1 VELERKS
8 KMKTVRTIFA
18 ILIVFMPVSAAFA
31 QNASAKQEAQK
42 SGLQW
47 LGTIDGGNYATSYDD
62 AAAMF
67 KAAVTQKQWV
77 HSLDGVRASLG
88 NVASRQLLNATYAT
102 SLPGA
107 PDGEYV
113 VMQFNSSFQNKREAV
128 ETLTM
133 VLEKDGQWRSTGYFI
148 K

>member
-1 VELERKS
+1 
-8 KMKTVRTIFA
+8 MKTIRILLA
-18 ILIVFMPVSAAFA
+18 ILLVLMLPSVVLA
-31 QNASAKQEAQK
+31 QNATAKQEAEK
-42 SGLQW
+42 AGLQW
-47 LGTIDGGNYATSYDD
+47 LGIIDKGGYAASYDS

-77 HSLDGVRASLG
+77 HSLSGVRASLG
-88 NVASRQLLNATYAT
+88 DVVSRQLASATYAT

-107 PDGEYV
+107 PDGQYV
-113 VMQFNSSFQNKREAV
+113 FMQFKSSFQNKREAV

-133 VLEKDGQWRSTGYFI
+133 VLEQDGQWRATGYFI

>member
-1 VELERKS
+1 
-8 KMKTVRTIFA
+8 MKTIRILSA
-18 ILIVFMPVSAAFA
+18 ILVVLMSASVALA
-31 QNASAKQEAQK
+31 QNAAAKQEAQK
-42 SGLQW
+42 AGLQW
-47 LGTIDGGNYATSYDD
+47 LGTIDDGKYAASYD
-62 AAAMF
+62 AAATMF

-88 NVASRQLLNATYAT
+88 NVSSRQLASATYAT

-107 PDGEYV
+107 PDGQYV
-113 VMQFNSSFQNKREAV
+113 VMQFKSSFQNKKEAV

-133 VLEKDGQWRSTGYFI
+133 ALDKDGQWRATGYFI

>member
-1 VELERKS
+1 
-8 KMKTVRTIFA
+8 MKFIRVLLVIS
-18 ILIVFMPVSAAFA
+18 IVSTLALVALAQNSAAEE
-31 QNASAKQEAQK
+31 SARKA
-42 SGLQW
+42 GLQW
-47 LGTIDGGNYATSYDD
+47 LGTIDGGNYAASYDD

-88 NVASRQLLNATYAT
+88 SLHSRELASATYAT

-113 VMQFNSSFQNKREAV
+113 VMQFKSSFQNKKQAV